1 MVGLFLSACNSHPD
15 ITRVQKGM
23 TSEQVTAIMGK
34 PTNKQDL
41 DGIIWLRY
49 GDNQVV
55 VLENGIV
62 VNVVSDAMAVD
73 DSIKKL
79 LDTN

>member
-1 MVGLFLSACNSHPD
+1 
-15 ITRVQKGM
+15 
-23 TSEQVTAIMGK
+23 MGK